1 VTVPSRHDPIAAL
14 RQPQFVLFLAGR
26 FATNAASNML
36 QAAVAWEVYDLTHN
50 PFSLGVLGIV
60 RFLPQLILSLY
71 AGAVADAFD
80 RRLVIIGAQIAA
92 ILCAVVLIGA
102 EQLEAVK
109 LALLY
114 GTVVVFAVANQFENP
129 ARQALLP
136 SIVAPST
143 FQNAITVAQS
153 FGALASVTGP
163 ALAGAAI
170 ATVGVQGAW
179 WGYLALEAV
188 GLVTVI
194 MLRPRPVVGIRG
206 NVSTESVT
214 EGLRF
219 VFGSQVLL
227 GCMTLD
233 LFAVLFG
240 GAQALLPVYAN
251 DILHV
256 GPVGY
261 GILTSSLEVGA
272 LLGAGLL
279 VVLPPFEF
287 PGRALLWA
295 VAGFGLATIVFGFA
309 RSLPLSIVAYTA
321 VGMADQIGNVMRTTT
336 ENMAT
341 PDALR
346 GRMNSVSSLFS
357 GTFEPARRR
366 RVRVRCRR
374 HQRDIRRRQW
384 RYRVPDRPRGGRR
397 LDAEAPLLPS
407 RRSRYPHRAR
417 AGQRLTQAS
426 EPPSRTNAGSHR
438 QIARDSRWC
447 RPSSVQRKR
456 GEP

>member
-1 VTVPSRHDPIAAL
+1 MAVRPGHDPLAAL

-36 QAAVAWEVYDLTHN
+36 QAAVAWQVYDLTHN
-50 PFSLGVLGIV
+50 PFSLGVLGLV

-71 AGAVADAFD
+71 AGAVADAYD
-80 RRLVIIGAQIAA
+80 RRLVIVGSQIAA
-92 ILCAVVLIGA
+92 IVCAIALIGA
-102 EQLEAVK
+102 EQFESMQLTI
-109 LALLY
+109 LY

-136 SIVAPST
+136 SIVTPRT

-163 ALAGAAI
+163 AMAGAAI

-179 WGYLALEAV
+179 WGYLALEAI

-194 MLRPRPVVGIRG
+194 MLRPRPTVGERG
-206 NVSTESVT
+206 KVNAESIT

-240 GAQALLPVYAN
+240 GAQALLPVYAS

-272 LLGAGLL
+272 LIGAGVL
-279 VVLPPFEF
+279 VLLPPFEL
-287 PGRALLWA
+287 PGRTLLWA
-295 VAGFGLATIVFGFA
+295 VAGFALATIAFGFA
-309 RSLPLSIVAYTA
+309 RSLPLSILAYGA
-321 VGMADQIGNVMRTTT
+321 VGMFDQVGNVMRTTT

-357 GTFEPARRR
+357 GTSNQLGAAESGFVAAATSATFAVVSGGIGCLIALAVVGALMPKLRSYRIADIDASLESEPAT
-366 RVRVRCRR
+366 V
-374 HQRDIRRRQW
+374 
-384 RYRVPDRPRGGRR
+384 
-397 LDAEAPLLPS
+397 
-407 RRSRYPHRAR
+407 
-417 AGQRLTQAS
+417 
-426 EPPSRTNAGSHR
+426 
-438 QIARDSRWC
+438 
-447 RPSSVQRKR
+447 
-456 GEP
+456 

>member
-1 VTVPSRHDPIAAL
+1 MEVRVAARPGHDPLAAL

-36 QAAVAWEVYDLTHN
+36 QAAVAWQVYDLTHN

-60 RFLPQLILSLY
+60 RFVPQLILSLY

-80 RRLVIIGAQIAA
+80 RRLVIVGAQIAA
-92 ILCAVVLIGA
+92 IFCAIALIGA
-102 EQLEAVK
+102 EHFESAQLQI
-109 LALLY
+109 LY
-114 GTVVVFAVANQFENP
+114 ATVVVFAVANQFENP

-163 ALAGAAI
+163 AMAGAAI

-179 WGYLALEAV
+179 WGYLGLETV
-188 GLVTVI
+188 GLVTVL
-194 MLRPRPVVGIRG
+194 MLRPRPHVGERG
-206 NVSTESVT
+206 KVNAESIT

-240 GAQALLPVYAN
+240 GAQALLPVYAS

-261 GILTSSLEVGA
+261 GLLTSSLEVGA
-272 LLGAGLL
+272 LVGAGIL
-279 VVLPPFEF
+279 VLLPPFEL
-287 PGRALLWA
+287 PGRTLLWA
-295 VAGFGLATIVFGFA
+295 VAGFALATIVFGFA
-309 RSLPLSIVAYTA
+309 RSLPVAILAYGA
-321 VGMADQIGNVMRTTT
+321 VGLFDQVGNVMRTTT

-357 GTFEPARRR
+357 GTSNQLGAAESGFVAAATSATFAVVSGGIGCLIALAIVGALMPKLRSYRIA
-366 RVRVRCRR
+366 
-374 HQRDIRRRQW
+374 DI
-384 RYRVPDRPRGGRR
+384 
-397 LDAEAPLLPS
+397 DASLE
-407 RRSRYPHRAR
+407 
-417 AGQRLTQAS
+417 
-426 EPPSRTNAGSHR
+426 
-438 QIARDSRWC
+438 
-447 RPSSVQRKR
+447 
-456 GEP
+456 GETVTA

>member
-1 VTVPSRHDPIAAL
+1 MAARPGHDPLAAL

-36 QAAVAWEVYDLTHN
+36 QAAVAWQVYDLTHN

-60 RFLPQLILSLY
+60 RFVPQLILSLY

-80 RRLVIIGAQIAA
+80 RRLVIVGAQIAA
-92 ILCAVVLIGA
+92 IFCAIALIGA
-102 EQLEAVK
+102 EHFESAQLQI
-109 LALLY
+109 LY
-114 GTVVVFAVANQFENP
+114 ATVVVFAVANQFENP

-163 ALAGAAI
+163 AMAGAAI

-179 WGYLALEAV
+179 WGYLGLETV
-188 GLVTVI
+188 GLVTVL
-194 MLRPRPVVGIRG
+194 MLRPRPHVGERG
-206 NVSTESVT
+206 KVNAESIT

-240 GAQALLPVYAN
+240 GAQALLPVYAS

-261 GILTSSLEVGA
+261 GLLTSSLEVGA
-272 LLGAGLL
+272 LVGAGIL
-279 VVLPPFEF
+279 VLLPPFEL
-287 PGRALLWA
+287 PGRTLLWA
-295 VAGFGLATIVFGFA
+295 VAGFALATIVFGFA
-309 RSLPLSIVAYTA
+309 RSLPVAILAYGA
-321 VGMADQIGNVMRTTT
+321 VGLFDQVGNVMRTTT

-357 GTFEPARRR
+357 GTSNQLGAAESGFVAAATSATFAVVSGGIGCLIALAIVGALMPKLRSYRIA
-366 RVRVRCRR
+366 
-374 HQRDIRRRQW
+374 DI
-384 RYRVPDRPRGGRR
+384 
-397 LDAEAPLLPS
+397 DASLE
-407 RRSRYPHRAR
+407 
-417 AGQRLTQAS
+417 
-426 EPPSRTNAGSHR
+426 
-438 QIARDSRWC
+438 
-447 RPSSVQRKR
+447 
-456 GEP
+456 GETVTA